1 MSTGIRVAPVS
12 TSRERSE
19 FIAFPKRLHAS
30 DPHWVAPLDRDLR
43 QLLTPGKHPF
53 HAEGRVEPLL
63 AVCDGEVV
71 GRIASIRNP
80 AHERHWNEAVHF
92 FGFFECVRDESVARA
107 LLAEVSARAEGRQ
120 VLRGPFSPSTNYE
133 CGVLVE
139 GRPGRPTLMMPH
151 NPPWYGELLE
161 AAGLSKCMDLLAW
174 EFLNEGVDLA
184 RWQRISALIKKREG
198 VHLRPFEMKAFARE
212 VELVQRI
219 YHDAWRDN
227 WGFVPMSPSEL
238 RAMAVELKPI
248 IRPELGAFV
257 MKGDEAVAFQ
267 LALPDYN
274 EVLQKLEGRLFPTGF
289 LRLLLAKNKLRH
301 MRVMLMG
308 VVQTERHKGLDVL
321 LYADI
326 AEKALRY
333 DMKSTEASW
342 ILETNDAMNNT
353 ITRGGGQLTRR
364 YRIYEKAL
372 SV

>member
-1 MSTGIRVAPVS
+1 MNSGISVAPVS
-12 TSRERSE
+12 SSKDRHA
-19 FIAFPKRLHAS
+19 FIEFPKRLHAA
-30 DPHWVAPLDRDLR
+30 DPHWVAPLDRDLK
-43 QLLTPGKHPF
+43 QLLTLGKHPF

-63 AVCDGEVV
+63 ARCGGEVV
-71 GRIASIRNP
+71 GRIAAIRNP

-92 FGFFECVRDESVARA
+92 FGFFECVRDEPVARA
-107 LLAEVSARAEGRQ
+107 LLAEVSARAEGRP

-133 CGVLVE
+133 CGVLIE

-151 NPPWYGELLE
+151 NPPWYGELIE
-161 AAGLSKCMDLLAW
+161 SAGLSKRMDLLAW
-174 EFLNEGVDLA
+174 EFTNDNVDLP
-184 RWQRISALIKKREG
+184 RWQRIAGLIKKREG
-198 VHLRPFEMKAFARE
+198 VHLRPFDMQHFARE

-227 WGFVPMSPSEL
+227 WGFVPMSTAEL

-257 MKGDEAVAFQ
+257 MKGTEAVAFQ

-274 EVLQKLEGRLFPTGF
+274 EVLQKLKGRLFPTGF
-289 LRLLLAKNKLRH
+289 LQLLFAKRKLRH
-301 MRVMLMG
+301 LRVMLMG
-308 VVQTERHKGLDVL
+308 VVQAERHKGLDVL

-333 DMKSTEASW
+333 DIQSTEASW

-353 ITRGGGQLTRR
+353 IARGGGQLTRR
-364 YRIYEKAL
+364 YRIYEKSL
-372 SV
+372 GD

>member
-1 MSTGIRVAPVS
+1 MTSGIRLLPAKS
-12 TSRERSE
+12 CAERRA
-19 FIAFPKRLHAS
+19 FIEFPKGLHAA

-53 HAEGRVEPLL
+53 HAEGRVEPIL
-63 AVCDGEVV
+63 AFRGNEMV

-80 AHERHWNEAVHF
+80 AHELHWKEAVHF

-107 LLAEVSARAEGRQ
+107 LLDEVSARAEGRKI
-120 VLRGPFSPSTNYE
+120 LRGPFSPSTNYE
-133 CGVLVE
+133 CGVLVD

-151 NPPWYGELLE
+151 NPSWYGDLLE
-161 AAGLSKCMDLLAW
+161 STGLQKCMDLLAW
-174 EFLNEGVDLA
+174 EFTNEGVDLP
-184 RWQRISALIKKREG
+184 RWQRIATLIKKREG
-198 VHLRPFEMKAFARE
+198 VHLRPFDMKEFSRE
-212 VELVQRI
+212 VDLVQRI

-227 WGFVPMSPSEL
+227 WGFVPMSPAEL

-274 EVLQKLEGRLFPTGF
+274 EVLQKLKGRLFPTGF
-289 LRLLLAKNKLRH
+289 LRLLLAKNRLRQL
-301 MRVMLMG
+301 RVMLMG
-308 VVQTERHKGLDVL
+308 VLQCERHKGLDVL

-326 AEKALRY
+326 AEKARRFNIQ
-333 DMKSTEASW
+333 STEASW

-353 ITRGGGQLTRR
+353 IARGGGQLTRR
-364 YRIYEKAL
+364 YRIYERGL
-372 SV
+372 G